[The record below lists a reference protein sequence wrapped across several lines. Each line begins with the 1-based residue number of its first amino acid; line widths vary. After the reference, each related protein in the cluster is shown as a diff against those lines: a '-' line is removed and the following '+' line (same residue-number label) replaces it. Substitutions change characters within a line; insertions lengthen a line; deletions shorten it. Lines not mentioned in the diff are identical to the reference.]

1 MRGVAGDRADAYD
14 PGPGH
19 RWWTAAEPAAT
30 TDLLLPAG
38 APELIATLPANGPPD
53 RPVMVDG

>member
-1 MRGVAGDRADAYD
+1 MQETGLTHVTPAPDTDG
-14 PGPGH
+14 GPP
-19 RWWTAAEPAAT
+19 RKPAAT